1 MSYIALN
8 TAATG
13 LSALSTSLDVTA
25 NNLANAN
32 TTGFKTSRVNFEDLF
47 YQEFAQPGIP
57 SGTGVQ
63 RPTGLYVGLGTNAA
77 GTQLN
82 FTQGGTQITDLAY
95 DLMIE
100 GDGFFEVEL
109 PDDIAEGQGF
119 TRAGNFSLNADGEIV
134 MANSPGFRLRADV
147 NIPPDATG
155 VTVSLDGVV
164 SGVVA
169 GGTAP
174 TEFGQIMLT
183 RFINPSGLQTR
194 GNNIYTKTEASG
206 EPLTSEP
213 GQEGTGFIRQGAL
226 EASNVDP
233 VTELVTLIKTQRVFE
248 MNSQVIQAANETLKN
263 ISNIRAF

>member
-32 TTGFKTSRVNFEDLF
+32 TTGFKSSRVNFEDLF
-47 YQEFAQPGIP
+47 YQEFAQPGLPGGDGI
-57 SGTGVQ
+57 Q
-63 RPTGLYVGLGTNAA
+63 RATGLYVGLGTQAA

-82 FTQGGTQITDLAY
+82 FSQGATETTNQPY
-95 DLMIE
+95 DLLIE

-109 PDDIAEGQGF
+109 PDDISGGQGY
-119 TRAGNFSLNADGEIV
+119 TRAGNFTLNADGELV
-134 MANSPGFRLRADV
+134 MANSPGFRVRADFT
-147 NIPPDATG
+147 IPPEATG
-155 VTVSLDGVV
+155 VSIGTDGRV
-164 SGVVA
+164 
-169 GGTAP
+169 TATLPGATQP
-174 TEFGQIMLT
+174 TELGQLTLT
-183 RFINPSGLQTR
+183 RFVNPAGLESR
-194 GNNIYTKTEASG
+194 GNNIYTQTEASG
-206 EPLTSEP
+206 DPVESLP
-213 GQEGTGFIRQGAL
+213 GEEGAGFIRQGAL